1 MPLSIGVD
9 IGGTKILAG
18 VVDDEGTIIATAL
31 RATAKRDADAALAQV
46 AEVVAEL
53 RAEYAVTALGLG
65 VAGGVSNDRSFVYFA
80 PNLVWAD
87 VPVGEI
93 VRAATELP
101 VVVENDGSAAA
112 WGEFRFGAGREV
124 DDCLMITLGTGIGA
138 GHVAAGQLVRGA
150 HGLAFEVGHM
160 NAIPDGRPCGCGR
173 RGCWEQYA
181 SGSALVRMAR
191 ELAAEHRGE
200 ATVLLDMGDGTP
212 EGVLGEHVTAAA
224 RAGDPVARQAF
235 SEFGMWVGRGL
246 ADLTAI
252 VDPGMF
258 VIGGGVS
265 DAADL
270 FVADAQ
276 TVLEE
281 RVFGRMSRP
290 LPVIRMATMGNAAGL
305 VGAADLARRHV
316 EGQTHAQG

>member
-1 MPLSIGVD
+1 MALSIGVD
-9 IGGTKILAG
+9 VGGTKIFAG
-18 VVDDEGTIIATAL
+18 VVDEAGTVVATAL
-31 RATAKRDADAALAQV
+31 RSTAQRDAEAVLAQV
-46 AEVVAEL
+46 AELVAEL
-53 RAEYAVTALGLG
+53 RTQFDVVAVGVG
-65 VAGGVSNDRSFVYFA
+65 VAGGVARDRSFVYFA

-93 VRAATELP
+93 VHAATGLP

-112 WGEFRFGAGREV
+112 WGEFRFGAGR
-124 DDCLMITLGTGIGA
+124 DAADCLMITLGTGIGA
-138 GHVAAGQLVRGA
+138 GHIADGRLMRGA

-191 ELAAEHRGE
+191 ELAAERRAEG
-200 ATVLLDMGDGTP
+200 ALLLRLGDGTP
-212 EGVLGEHVTAAA
+212 EGVMGEHVTAAA
-224 RAGDPVARQAF
+224 RAGDPVALAAF
-235 SEFGMWVGRGL
+235 TEFGNWVGRGL

-252 VDPGMF
+252 VDPEMF

-270 FVADAQ
+270 FIGDAKA
-276 TVLEE
+276 VLAE
-281 RVFGRMSRP
+281 RLFGRMSRP
-290 LPVIRMATMGNAAGL
+290 MPRICMATMGNAAGV
-305 VGAADLARRHV
+305 VGAADLARDA
-316 EGQTHAQG
+316 G

>member
-1 MPLSIGVD
+1 VPLSIGVD

-18 VVDDEGTIIATAL
+18 VVDDEGNIIATAL
-31 RATAKRDADAALAQV
+31 RPTAKQDADGALAQV
-46 AEVVAEL
+46 AELVGEL
-53 RAEYAVTALGLG
+53 RAEHNVTAIGIG

-87 VPVGEI
+87 VPVGDI
-93 VRAATELP
+93 VRASTGLP

-112 WGEFRFGAGREV
+112 WGEFQFGAGREV

-138 GHVAAGQLVRGA
+138 GYVAAGALVRGA

-191 ELAAEHRGE
+191 ELAAEHRAQ
-200 ATVLLDMGDGTP
+200 ATVLLGLGDGTP

-224 RAGDPVARQAF
+224 RAADPVALQAF
-235 SEFGMWVGRGL
+235 REFGNWVGRGL

-270 FVADAQ
+270 FIADAQ
-276 TVLEE
+276 AVLQE
-281 RVFGRMSRP
+281 RIFGRMSRP
-290 LPVIRMATMGNAAGL
+290 VPVIRLATLGNAAGL
-305 VGAADLARRHV
+305 VGAADLGRL
-316 EGQTHAQG
+316 HAQA